1 MTPSRVLVERQPLW
15 FLILFALAV
24 SGVTVAYVPLLTVVL
39 PLKVV
44 SLMGGE
50 DVATLARITFFGALI
65 ASISN
70 IAFGILSDRFGNRIF
85 WIVAGLLVS
94 NVLLLAIGRASSP
107 AEVIVL
113 VMAWQVGLNMM
124 LAPLMAW
131 AGDCFPDEQKG
142 TLGGLLALA
151 PAVGALSGSLV
162 TVEAIMAPQWRL
174 SAVAFIV
181 TAFVLPAVIFGRGQT
196 RGELLR
202 PVADSSERDDDP
214 LRRRPAIVRL
224 WLARFLVQISEAG
237 LFAYLLFWLRS
248 IVEGFEENTAAN
260 LYSVVL
266 VIAVPLSLLLGRW
279 SDRNSRPI
287 LPLSIMAMLSAA
299 GLLVMAA
306 TQGIGLAL
314 LGYVIFGTASVI
326 FLSLHTAQTLR
337 VLPKPQNRGR
347 DLGLFNLTNT
357 LPSMVM
363 PWLTLALVPAFGFSA
378 LFVCFA
384 ILIGLAAGLLASV
397 AKPIDAS

>member
-1 MTPSRVLVERQPLW
+1 MTLSHVLVERQPLW

-50 DVATLARITFFGALI
+50 DVATLARITFFGALV

-85 WIVAGLLVS
+85 WIVSGLLVS
-94 NVLLLAIGRASSP
+94 NVLLLAIGRASTA

-113 VMAWQVGLNMM
+113 VMAWQLGLNMM

-162 TVEAIMAPQWRL
+162 TVEAIMDPAFRL
-174 SAVAFIV
+174 PAVAIIV
-181 TAFVLPAVIFGRGQT
+181 TAFVLPAVIFGRRQT

-202 PVADSSERDDDP
+202 PVADPNEHENDP

-248 IVEGFEENTAAN
+248 IVEGFQENTAAN

-266 VIAVPLSLLLGRW
+266 VIAVPLSLFLGRW

-299 GLLVMAA
+299 GLLVMAF

-397 AKPIDAS
+397 AKPLHAS